1 MPSYAVIFLLP
12 NRKIGNKTLGM
23 KNGNEFW
30 ERVGASLSSQGLQY
44 KDLAEAIGTTRPLLS
59 RWKNAGQLPNIT
71 YIGKIA
77 SYLECSID
85 YLLGTD
91 EVTPFGI
98 LQIPLIS
105 QRLSCGKGE
114 LWDSEVEST
123 SISIMERLAAGQD
136 KESLVAAIVKG
147 DSMIGAS
154 LYDGDMVVF
163 SRGLVSGNGIYAI
176 AIDGEVYVK
185 RLAWNPITRVVTIIS
200 ENPAYEPMTVN
211 MDDGRLVILGKVTG
225 WLHTNR

>member
-1 MPSYAVIFLLP
+1 
-12 NRKIGNKTLGM
+12 M

-30 ERVGASLSSQGLQY
+30 TEVGDRLTSRGLQY
-44 KDLAEAIGTTRPLLS
+44 KDLARELGIVPSQISTWKTR
-59 RWKNAGQLPNIT
+59 GQIPSVPYVGN
-71 YIGKIA
+71 IA
-77 SYLECSID
+77 SFFGCSIEA
-85 YLLGTD
+85 LVGL
-91 EVTPFGI
+91 EERSFEGI
-98 LQIPLIS
+98 LNIPLIS